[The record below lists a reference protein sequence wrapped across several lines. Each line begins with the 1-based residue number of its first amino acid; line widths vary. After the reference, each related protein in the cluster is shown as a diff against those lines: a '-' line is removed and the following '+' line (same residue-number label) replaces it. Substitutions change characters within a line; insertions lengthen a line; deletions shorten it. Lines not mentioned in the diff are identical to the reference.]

1 MTTPK
6 KDTDVIVTISV
17 TDLQGKTASADF
29 TVKVEGKNEIVKE
42 DLKDPTNENANKKD
56 PNKDKKPVKT
66 GDATAAAGWMLAMTA
81 AGAVVLVRKRN
92 S

>member
-1 MTTPK
+1 MQIYSESK
-6 KDTDVIVTISV
+6 RKERA
-17 TDLQGKTASADF
+17 G
-29 TVKVEGKNEIVKE
+29 KE
-42 DLKDPTNENANKKD
+42 DPKDPQNPSKGDTNKKD
-56 PNKDKKPVKT
+56 PSQDKKPVKT

>member
-1 MTTPK
+1 MDACKCGRPFCGNG
-6 KDTDVIVTISV
+6 IGI
-17 TDLQGKTASADF
+17 
-29 TVKVEGKNEIVKE
+29 
-42 DLKDPTNENANKKD
+42 D

-66 GDATAAAGWMLAMTA
+66 GDATAAAGWMLAVTA